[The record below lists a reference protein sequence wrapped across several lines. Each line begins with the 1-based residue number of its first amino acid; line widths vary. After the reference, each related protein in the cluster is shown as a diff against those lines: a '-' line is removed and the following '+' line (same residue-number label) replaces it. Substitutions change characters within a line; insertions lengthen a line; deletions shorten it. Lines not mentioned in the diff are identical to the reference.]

1 MLIHKFQEI
10 INRLE
15 VIDEKLWSIKSQ
27 NQLMTTLQDLADLNK
42 KFVEIL
48 DQQSELMKRIEKNII
63 DKTEKT
69 EKEPFIN

>member
-10 INRLE
+10 IDRLE

-27 NQLMTTLQDLADLNK
+27 NRLMSTLQELADLNK

-63 DKTEKT
+63 NKTEKT
-69 EKEPFIN
+69 ETEPFMN

>member
-10 INRLE
+10 IDRLE

-27 NQLMTTLQDLADLNK
+27 NRLMSTLQELADLNK

-63 DKTEKT
+63 NKTEKT
-69 EKEPFIN
+69 EKEPFMN

>member
-27 NQLMTTLQDLADLNK
+27 NQLMSTLQDLADLNK

>member
-10 INRLE
+10 IDRLK

-27 NQLMTTLQDLADLNK
+27 NQLMSTLQDLADLNK

>member
-10 INRLE
+10 IDRLE

-27 NQLMTTLQDLADLNK
+27 NRLMSTLQELADLNK

-63 DKTEKT
+63 NKTEKT

>member
-27 NQLMTTLQDLADLNK
+27 NQLMSTLQDLADLNK

-69 EKEPFIN
+69 ENEPFIN

>member
-27 NQLMTTLQDLADLNK
+27 NQLMSTLQDLADLNK

-69 EKEPFIN
+69 EKETFIN

>member
-10 INRLE
+10 IDRLK

>member
-10 INRLE
+10 IDRLE

-27 NQLMTTLQDLADLNK
+27 NRLMSTLQELADLNK

-63 DKTEKT
+63 NRTEKT

>member
-10 INRLE
+10 IDRLE

-27 NQLMTTLQDLADLNK
+27 NQLMSTLQDLADLNK

-69 EKEPFIN
+69 EKETFIN

>member
-10 INRLE
+10 IDRLE

-27 NQLMTTLQDLADLNK
+27 NQLMSTLQDLADLNK

-63 DKTEKT
+63 EKTEKT

>member
-10 INRLE
+10 IDRLE

-27 NQLMTTLQDLADLNK
+27 NQLMSTLQDLADLNK